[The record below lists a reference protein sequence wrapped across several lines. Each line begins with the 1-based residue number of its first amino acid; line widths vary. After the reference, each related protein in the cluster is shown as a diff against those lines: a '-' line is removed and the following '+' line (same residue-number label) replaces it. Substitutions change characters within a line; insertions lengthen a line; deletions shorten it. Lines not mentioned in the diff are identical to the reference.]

1 MADNFGEY
9 LNNMELKF
17 NKKSKEG
24 EIIFSWKEIWILIK
38 NKKLTLNALILD
50 QLTYSLIS
58 LRHDMAED
66 QKIKK
71 D

>member
-1 MADNFGEY
+1 
-9 LNNMELKF
+9 MELKF

-58 LRHDMAED
+58 LRHNMAED

>member
-1 MADNFGEY
+1 MQIKQNQKDGSAD
-9 LNNMELKF
+9 
-17 NKKSKEG
+17 
-24 EIIFSWKEIWILIK
+24 IIFSWKEIWILIK

-58 LRHDMAED
+58 LRQDMAED

>member
-58 LRHDMAED
+58 LRQDMAED

>member
-1 MADNFGEY
+1 
-9 LNNMELKF
+9 MELKF

-58 LRHDMAED
+58 LRQDMAED